1 MKADKD
7 AEIYDAEHVAAIAEF
22 NEKAA
27 LARVAKLEAALP
39 VIEQM
44 LLEVEAA
51 IHRGP
56 SWYTHGKG
64 GMADQVLLHVQKVR
78 AVLKDAPR

>member
-27 LARVAKLEAALP
+27 LARVAKLEAALES
-39 VIEQM
+39 IKIYA
-44 LLEVEAA
+44 EA
-51 IHRGP
+51 HDEE
-56 SWYTHGKG
+56 W
-64 GMADQVLLHVQKVR
+64 VLFTVNE
-78 AVLKDAPR
+78 ALKDAPQ